1 MRCQDPISTVILA
14 QKVLELFENPI
25 VDSLKMD
32 LEKLGKGSKKNL
44 EFSRFSGWVGLK
56 KPIFQKKNM
65 LPKCILGHFK
75 PFW

>member
-44 EFSRFSGWVGLK
+44 EFSRFSGWVGGSEKVHVILLK
-56 KPIFQKKNM
+56 YCYIVTSE
-65 LPKCILGHFK
+65 LCV
-75 PFW
+75 

>member
-44 EFSRFSGWVGLK
+44 EFSRFGFG
-56 KPIFQKKNM
+56 KNYFFT
-65 LPKCILGHFK
+65 LENTKTL
-75 PFW
+75 